1 MSSKIRWSLPDG
13 VDELLPPK
21 ALEVEMLRRKLIDSY
36 LSSGYE
42 LITPPLLELSETIG
56 GEAHDEIKSHAFS
69 FKDNLTGKNLSIRPD
84 ISEQAS
90 RIDAYRIQSN
100 DTVRLCYAG
109 EVVKSKSS
117 KVLRSRTTIQVGA
130 EIFGD
135 SSKNAELESISL
147 MLDSLEVAEVKNIT
161 LSLGHAGLTASIL
174 QPFKK
179 LGVEVFSNVEMALSK
194 KSKSDLN
201 NIISNDHKNKSS
213 LLALCDMYGTP
224 EILSKAKDE
233 FSYIEQSASYLEHL
247 NSIVEDIDKKTEVN
261 IHIDLGEIQGFKY
274 HNGIVFSA
282 YSDLASYVLAKGGR
296 YDGLRKSSDQDR
308 PAVGFD
314 LDLIA
319 VSNLQEALK

>member
-1 MSSKIRWSLPDG
+1 MTSKIRWSLPDG

-21 ALEVEMLRRKLIDSY
+21 ALQVETLRRSLVDKYID
-36 LSSGYE
+36 SGYE
-42 LITPPLLELSETIG
+42 FIIPPLLELSETIG

-90 RIDAYRIQSN
+90 RIDAYRIQS
-100 DTVRLCYAG
+100 DETVRLCYAG

-135 SSKNAELESISL
+135 PSKEAELESINL
-147 MLDSLEVAEVKNIT
+147 MLSSLAIAGIENTT
-161 LSLGHAGLTASIL
+161 LSLGHAGFTASVL
-174 QPFKK
+174 APFKD
-179 LGVEVFSNVEMALSK
+179 LGEEIFLNIESALYK
-194 KSKSDLN
+194 KSKSDLD
-201 NIISNDHKNKSS
+201 NIIPDSHVSKGS
-213 LLALCDMYGTP
+213 LLTLCDMYGKKD
-224 EILSKAKDE
+224 IIKKAKEE
-233 FSYIEQSASYLEHL
+233 FSHIENSNDCLDHLEA
-247 NSIVEDIDKKTEVN
+247 IVEEIEEKQEMN
-261 IHIDLGEIQGFKY
+261 LHIDLGEIQGFKY
-274 HNGIVFSA
+274 HNGIVFSS
-282 YSDLASYVLAKGGR
+282 YSNSAGYVLAKGGR

-319 VSNLQEALK
+319 VSNL

>member
-1 MSSKIRWSLPDG
+1 MTSKIRWSLPDG

-21 ALEVEMLRRKLIDSY
+21 ALQVETLRRNLVDKYID
-36 LSSGYE
+36 SGYE
-42 LITPPLLELSETIG
+42 FIIPPLLELSETIG

-90 RIDAYRIQSN
+90 RIDAYRIQS
-100 DTVRLCYAG
+100 DETVRLCYAG

-135 SSKNAELESISL
+135 PSKEAELESINL
-147 MLDSLEVAEVKNIT
+147 MLSSLAIAGIENTT
-161 LSLGHAGLTASIL
+161 LSLGHAGFTASVL
-174 QPFKK
+174 APFKD
-179 LGVEVFSNVEMALSK
+179 LGEEIFLNIEVALFK
-194 KSKSDLN
+194 KSKSDLD
-201 NIISNDHKNKSS
+201 NIIPDSHVSKGS
-213 LLALCDMYGTP
+213 LITLCDMYGKKD
-224 EILSKAKDE
+224 IIKKAKEE
-233 FSYIEQSASYLEHL
+233 FSHLENSNDCLDHL
-247 NSIVEDIDKKTEVN
+247 EAIVEEIEEKQEIN
-261 IHIDLGEIQGFKY
+261 LHIDLGEIQGFKY

-282 YSDLASYVLAKGGR
+282 YSNSAGYVLAKGGR

-319 VSNLQEALK
+319 VSNL

>member
-1 MSSKIRWSLPDG
+1 MTSKIRWSLPDG

-21 ALEVEMLRRKLIDSY
+21 ALEVEILRRSLIDQY
-36 LSSGYE
+36 IDAGYAF
-42 LITPPLLELSETIG
+42 IIPPLLELSETIG

-69 FKDNLTGKNLSIRPD
+69 FRDDLTGKNLSIRPD

-100 DTVRLCYAG
+100 DVVRLCYAG

-135 SSKNAELESISL
+135 SSIEAELESIKL
-147 MLDSLEVAEVKNIT
+147 MLDSLEIAGVSNTT
-161 LSLGHAGLTASIL
+161 LSLGHAGFTASVL
-174 QPFKK
+174 EPFKN
-179 LGVEVFSNVEMALSK
+179 LGQEVFANIETALSK
-194 KSKSDLN
+194 KSKSDLI
-201 NIISNDHKNKSS
+201 NIIPDSHESKSS
-213 LLALCDMYGTP
+213 LINLCDIYGEK
-224 EILSKAKDE
+224 EIIQKAKAE
-233 FSYIEQSASYLEHL
+233 FSHIKNSDNLLEHL
-247 NSIVEDIDKKTEVN
+247 EKVANKIESFSDIN
-261 IHIDLGEIQGFKY
+261 LHIDLGEIQGFKY

-282 YSDLASYVLAKGGR
+282 YSDSVGYVLAKGGR

-319 VSNLQEALK
+319 VSNL

>member
-42 LITPPLLELSETIG
+42 FITPPLLELSETIG

-90 RIDAYRIQSN
+90 RIDAYRIQSS

-147 MLDSLEVAEVKNIT
+147 MLDSLEVAEVENIT

-179 LGVEVFSNVEMALSK
+179 LGIEVFSNIEMALSK

-201 NIISNDHKNKSS
+201 NIISNDHKNKGS

-233 FSYIEQSASYLEHL
+233 FSYIEESASYLEHL

-296 YDGLRKSSDQDR
+296 YDGLRKSSDHDR

-319 VSNLQEALK
+319 VSNL

>member
-21 ALEVEMLRRKLIDSY
+21 ALEVEMLRRKLIDNY

-42 LITPPLLELSETIG
+42 FITPPLLELSETIG

-147 MLDSLEVAEVKNIT
+147 MLDSLEVAEVENIT

-179 LGVEVFSNVEMALSK
+179 LGVEVFSNIEMALSK

-319 VSNLQEALK
+319 VSNL

>member
-179 LGVEVFSNVEMALSK
+179 LGVEVFSNIEMALSK

-224 EILSKAKDE
+224 EILSKAKYE

-296 YDGLRKSSDQDR
+296 YDGLRKSSDHDR

-319 VSNLQEALK
+319 VSNL

>member
-1 MSSKIRWSLPDG
+1 MTSKIRWSLPDG

-21 ALEVEMLRRKLIDSY
+21 ALEVEILRRSLIDQY
-36 LSSGYE
+36 IDAGYAF
-42 LITPPLLELSETIG
+42 IIPPLLELSETIG

-69 FKDNLTGKNLSIRPD
+69 FRDDLTGKNLSIRPD

-100 DTVRLCYAG
+100 DVVRLCYAG

-135 SSKNAELESISL
+135 SSIEAELESIKL
-147 MLDSLEVAEVKNIT
+147 MLDSLEIAGVSDTT
-161 LSLGHAGLTASIL
+161 LSLGHAGFTASVL
-174 QPFKK
+174 EPFKN
-179 LGVEVFSNVEMALSK
+179 LGQEVFANIETALSK
-194 KSKSDLN
+194 KSKSDLI
-201 NIISNDHKNKSS
+201 NIIPDSHESKSS
-213 LLALCDMYGTP
+213 LIDLCDIYG
-224 EILSKAKDE
+224 EKDIIQKAKAE
-233 FSYIEQSASYLEHL
+233 FSHIKNSDNLLEHL
-247 NSIVEDIDKKTEVN
+247 EKVANKIESFSDIN
-261 IHIDLGEIQGFKY
+261 LHIDLGEIQGFKY

-282 YSDLASYVLAKGGR
+282 YSDSVGYVLAKGGR

-319 VSNLQEALK
+319 VSNL

>member
-296 YDGLRKSSDQDR
+296 YDGLRKSSDHDR

-319 VSNLQEALK
+319 VSNL

>member
-42 LITPPLLELSETIG
+42 FITPPLLELSETIG

-147 MLDSLEVAEVKNIT
+147 MLDSLKVAEVENIT

-179 LGVEVFSNVEMALSK
+179 LGVEVFSNIEMALSK

-201 NIISNDHKNKSS
+201 NIISNDHKNKGS

-319 VSNLQEALK
+319 VSNL

>member
-42 LITPPLLELSETIG
+42 FITPPLLELSETIG

-147 MLDSLEVAEVKNIT
+147 MLDSLEVAEVENIT

-179 LGVEVFSNVEMALSK
+179 LGVDVFSNIEMALSK

-233 FSYIEQSASYLEHL
+233 FSYIEHSASCLEHL

-296 YDGLRKSSDQDR
+296 YDGLRKSSDHDR

-319 VSNLQEALK
+319 VSNL

>member
-42 LITPPLLELSETIG
+42 FITPPLLELSETIG

-147 MLDSLEVAEVKNIT
+147 MLDSLEVAEVENIT

-179 LGVEVFSNVEMALSK
+179 LGIEVFSNIEMALSK

-233 FSYIEQSASYLEHL
+233 FSYIEESASYLEHL

-296 YDGLRKSSDQDR
+296 YDGLRKSSDHDR

-319 VSNLQEALK
+319 VSNL

>member
-147 MLDSLEVAEVKNIT
+147 MLDSLEVAEVENIT

-179 LGVEVFSNVEMALSK
+179 LGVEVFSNIEMALSK

-319 VSNLQEALK
+319 VSNL

>member
-1 MSSKIRWSLPDG
+1 MTSKIRWSLPDG

-21 ALEVEMLRRKLIDSY
+21 ALQVETLRRNLVDKYID
-36 LSSGYE
+36 SGYE
-42 LITPPLLELSETIG
+42 FIIPPLLELSETIG

-90 RIDAYRIQSN
+90 RIDAYRIQS
-100 DTVRLCYAG
+100 DETVRLCYAG

-135 SSKNAELESISL
+135 PSKEAELESINL
-147 MLDSLEVAEVKNIT
+147 MLSSLAIAGIENTT
-161 LSLGHAGLTASIL
+161 LSLGHAGFTASVL
-174 QPFKK
+174 APFKD
-179 LGVEVFSNVEMALSK
+179 LGEEIFLNIEVALFK
-194 KSKSDLN
+194 KSKSDLD
-201 NIISNDHKNKSS
+201 NIIPDSHVSKGS
-213 LLALCDMYGTP
+213 LITLCDMYGKKD
-224 EILSKAKDE
+224 IIKKAKEE
-233 FSYIEQSASYLEHL
+233 FSHLENSNDCLDHL
-247 NSIVEDIDKKTEVN
+247 EAIVEEIEAKQEMN
-261 IHIDLGEIQGFKY
+261 LHIDLGEIQGFKY

-282 YSDLASYVLAKGGR
+282 YSNSAGYVLAKGGR

-319 VSNLQEALK
+319 VSNL

>member
-21 ALEVEMLRRKLIDSY
+21 AFEVEMLRRKLIDSY

-42 LITPPLLELSETIG
+42 FITPPLLELSETIG

-69 FKDNLTGKNLSIRPD
+69 FKDSLTGKNLSIRPD

-147 MLDSLEVAEVKNIT
+147 MLDSLEVAEVENIT

-179 LGVEVFSNVEMALSK
+179 LGVEVFSNIEMALSK

-319 VSNLQEALK
+319 VSNL

>member
-1 MSSKIRWSLPDG
+1 MTSKIRWSLPDG

-21 ALEVEMLRRKLIDSY
+21 ALQVETLRRSLVDKYID
-36 LSSGYE
+36 SGYE
-42 LITPPLLELSETIG
+42 FIIPPLLELSETIG

-90 RIDAYRIQSN
+90 RIDAYRIQS
-100 DTVRLCYAG
+100 DETVRLCYAG

-135 SSKNAELESISL
+135 PSKEAELESINL
-147 MLDSLEVAEVKNIT
+147 MLSSLAIARIENTT
-161 LSLGHAGLTASIL
+161 LSLGHAGFTASVL
-174 QPFKK
+174 APFKD
-179 LGVEVFSNVEMALSK
+179 LGEEIFLNIESALYK
-194 KSKSDLN
+194 KSKSDLD
-201 NIISNDHKNKSS
+201 NIIPDSHVSKGS
-213 LLALCDMYGTP
+213 LLTLCDMYGKKD
-224 EILSKAKDE
+224 IIKKAKEE
-233 FSYIEQSASYLEHL
+233 FSHIENSNDCLDHLEA
-247 NSIVEDIDKKTEVN
+247 IVEEIEEKQEMN
-261 IHIDLGEIQGFKY
+261 LHIDLGEIQGFKY

-282 YSDLASYVLAKGGR
+282 YSNSAGYVLAKGGR

-319 VSNLQEALK
+319 VSNL

>member
-1 MSSKIRWSLPDG
+1 MTSKIRWSLPDG

-21 ALEVEMLRRKLIDSY
+21 ALQVETLRRSLVDKYID
-36 LSSGYE
+36 SGYE
-42 LITPPLLELSETIG
+42 FIIPPLLELSETIG

-90 RIDAYRIQSN
+90 RIDAYRIQS
-100 DTVRLCYAG
+100 DETVRLCYAG

-135 SSKNAELESISL
+135 PSKEAELESINL
-147 MLDSLEVAEVKNIT
+147 MLSSLAIAGIENTT
-161 LSLGHAGLTASIL
+161 LSLGHAGFTASVL
-174 QPFKK
+174 APFKD
-179 LGVEVFSNVEMALSK
+179 LGEEIFLNIESALYK
-194 KSKSDLN
+194 KSKSELD
-201 NIISNDHKNKSS
+201 NIITDSHVSKGS
-213 LLALCDMYGTP
+213 LLTLCDMYGKKD
-224 EILSKAKDE
+224 IIKKAKEE
-233 FSYIEQSASYLEHL
+233 FSHIENSNDCLDHLEA
-247 NSIVEDIDKKTEVN
+247 IVEEIEEKQEMN
-261 IHIDLGEIQGFKY
+261 LHIDLGEIQGFKY

-282 YSDLASYVLAKGGR
+282 YSNSAGYVLAKGGR

-319 VSNLQEALK
+319 VSNL

>member
-1 MSSKIRWSLPDG
+1 MSSKVRWSLPDG

-21 ALEVEMLRRKLIDSY
+21 AFEVEMLRRKLIDNY

-42 LITPPLLELSETIG
+42 FITPPLLELSETIG

-147 MLDSLEVAEVKNIT
+147 MLDSLEVAEVENIT

-179 LGVEVFSNVEMALSK
+179 LGVEVFSNIEMALSK

-319 VSNLQEALK
+319 VSNL

>member
-42 LITPPLLELSETIG
+42 FITPPLLELSETIG

-147 MLDSLEVAEVKNIT
+147 MLDSLEVSEVENIT

-179 LGVEVFSNVEMALSK
+179 LGVEVFSNIEMALSK

-201 NIISNDHKNKSS
+201 NIISNDHENKSS

-224 EILSKAKDE
+224 EILSRAKDE

-319 VSNLQEALK
+319 VSNL